1 MIPNPEDNP
10 QDMRY
15 KQPITIIQPAEMMK
29 ENLGVCDICERP
41 LIRGNRL
48 HLTDSREVCKSC
60 LNTPTGKG
68 EQEQKRHCIRCA
80 SVLSSDRQ
88 FLCSACRAAEEVR
101 KANPKTIEEA
111 GFKQVPG
118 PTPIACYKKVRVNK
132 AMSAGELVTHDDLKQ
147 HQQIYLAFPYSHPD
161 AEVRQNRFSDCLL
174 MADMLMTRTGFPVF
188 APIVYGHPFVELKRP
203 GDFETWRSL
212 NLTMLAQW
220 ASVLIV
226 GTAEGWM
233 ESRGVAAE
241 IEAAIDHGKPTF
253 LVDPHLSNFP
263 DWSFR

>member
-1 MIPNPEDNP
+1 MNSMNDMIPNPEDNP

-111 GFKQVPG
+111 GF
-118 PTPIACYKKVRVNK
+118 
-132 AMSAGELVTHDDLKQ
+132 KQ